1 MLKNF
6 FTLLLF
12 LSTVSLPVLSKS
24 LVHRLGVE
32 DGISNNTLYDIVQ
45 DDSGFIWLA
54 TTESGLRRYDGYRF
68 ITFPILHPSEM
79 LSAVQPDV
87 GKLLIDSKNRLWVGT
102 WGMGVSRL
110 SHDRR
115 GLSRFLVDGF
125 QVQSLHETK
134 DGHIWV
140 GTTDGLYRLSND
152 DSIERIGGPEANQ
165 SFVNQRIWSMAEG
178 DNGKLWIGTSYGF
191 YSWHETEGLSGPFL
205 VSQNSTTNRRSNEI
219 RALLYHNQTLWLGGR
234 VGLRAYEP
242 ETQKWSTFDGIAEL
256 AEKPDFLINTIKP
269 DRNNNLLLGT
279 YEGLYRFS
287 PACRCFIPFRSQNA
301 LLPSL
306 NIRAILHDR
315 SGLLWL
321 GTRSHGLFYTRYNR
335 NAFTELAH
343 AVTDN
348 LRKAFTF
355 SVRGLALANDQ
366 TLWSA
371 VGQQIYQIDLLS
383 DKAERY
389 TLEASINKIVSD
401 KNETLYI
408 ATDAG
413 VYKKPLV
420 DNQYVLFDEPFLKA
434 GLKQP
439 LVRDIIIQSDERY
452 WFGLW
457 GEGVLYYDQQQQR
470 YEHFLPELASNH
482 AGDAIE
488 AMTLMADGSVWVGT
502 RYSGLYHLDVKLGVK
517 AQVQQSHESGLPS
530 DKIQCLDNDGGTL
543 LIICTNKGLV
553 LWDLAANTKRLLGEH
568 DGLAS
573 DNVIGVVMENQ
584 RIWVLTGHGV
594 SLISPDIPHIV
605 SFNRHDGLSTPE
617 LNRNAA
623 AVDSQGMIYLGTLEG
638 IIKLDPS
645 LLWTNTTPPVPKI
658 TAIRVNQAA
667 AIPTD
672 ELSHESL
679 VLSADENTLEFQFS
693 AMDFHD
699 VQRNS
704 FRYKL
709 VGVDKDWIY
718 GGTRPY
724 AIYSN
729 LHPGEYELQLMA
741 MNNHGLIST
750 STASFHFKI
759 HPRWWQWRLVQVA
772 LGLLV
777 LLLLLAFHFYRMRHI
792 HHVNRLLNQSV
803 EEKNNNARLLE
814 NMVNERTLALK
825 EKTAMLSFKTV
836 ELEQSL
842 IALAEKN
849 QELTRLDKLKD
860 QFVSTV
866 SHELRTPLTA
876 IRGAIALLSN
886 NAVTPGT
893 AAFKKMIDVAL
904 LNGERLSQLINDL
917 LDLQKF
923 ESGHFT
929 LQTSRVDL
937 NQLTEQ
943 ALNGMQPY
951 AERFR
956 VSLRWHND
964 NKEQWVDAD
973 PLRLRQVMDNF
984 LSNAIKFSSADQVV
998 EVSITVKNN
1007 IVRWSVIDQGR
1018 GISEAFAK
1026 RIFTSFT
1033 QADASDSRSRE
1044 GSGLG
1049 LAISKKII
1057 ESHQGQLGFDS
1068 TLGQGSTFWFSL
1080 PAEQRA

>member
-1 MLKNF
+1 MLKIIF
-6 FTLLLF
+6 KLILLF
-12 LSTVSLPVLSKS
+12 SALTLPVLSQS

-32 DGISNNTLYDIVQ
+32 DGLTNNTLYDIAQ
-45 DDSGFIWLA
+45 DESGFIWLA

-68 ITFPILHPSEM
+68 ITFPVLQPNEM
-79 LSAVQPDV
+79 LNGIQPDV
-87 GKLLIDSKNRLWVGT
+87 GKLLIDSQNRLWVGT

-115 GLSRFLVDGF
+115 ELTRFLVDGV
-125 QVQSLHETK
+125 QVQSLHETA
-134 DGHIWV
+134 DGSVWV
-140 GTTDGLYRLSND
+140 GTTDGLYRINND
-152 DSIERIGGPEANQ
+152 DIIQRIGGPEASQ
-165 SFVNQRIWSMAEG
+165 SFIHQRIWSLAEG
-178 DNGKLWIGTSYGF
+178 DNGLLWIGTSYGF
-191 YSWHETEGLSGPFL
+191 YSWHATEGLSEPFL
-205 VSQNSTTNRRSNEI
+205 IAQTSAVNTRTNEI
-219 RALLYHNQTLWLGGR
+219 RALLYHNKMLWLGGR

-242 ETQKWSTFDGIAEL
+242 DTQQWYNFDDIAEL

-269 DRNNNLLLGT
+269 DQNDNLLLGT

-287 PACRCFIPFRSQNA
+287 PACRCFIPFRTQNA

-335 NAFTELAH
+335 NAFSELAH
-343 AVTDN
+343 VATDN
-348 LRKAFTF
+348 LRRTFAF

-366 TLWSA
+366 TLWLA
-371 VGQQIYQIDLLS
+371 VGQQIYQIDLMS
-383 DKAERY
+383 DKAERF

-401 KNETLYI
+401 KHETLYI
-408 ATDAG
+408 ATDKG
-413 VYKKPLV
+413 VYKKPLAD
-420 DNQYVLFDEPFLKA
+420 DNYTVFDEPFLTA
-434 GLKQP
+434 NLKQP
-439 LVRDIIIQSDERY
+439 LVRDIIIQTDERY

-470 YEHFLPELASNH
+470 YHHFLADLATNH

-488 AMTLMADGSVWVGT
+488 AMTLMADGTVWVGT
-502 RYSGLYHLDVKLGVK
+502 RYSGLYHLDIELGIK
-517 AQVQQSHESGLPS
+517 AQVQQNHDGGLPS
-530 DKIQCLDNDGGTL
+530 DKIQCLENDGNTL
-543 LIICTNKGLV
+543 LLICTNRGLV
-553 LWDLAANTKRLLGEH
+553 LWDLATNTKRLLGEH

-573 DNVIGVVMENQ
+573 DNVIGVVVENK

-623 AVDSQGMIYLGTLEG
+623 AIDSQGMVYLGTLQG
-638 IIKLDPS
+638 IIKLEPS
-645 LLWTNTTPPVPKI
+645 LLWTNTTPPAPKV
-658 TAIRVNQAA
+658 TAIRINQAA
-667 AIPTD
+667 AITTD
-672 ELSHESL
+672 AFAYEPL
-679 VLSADENTLEFQFS
+679 VLSAKENTIEFQFS

-709 VGVDKDWIY
+709 VGVDQDWIY

-750 STASFHFKI
+750 SLASLRFTI
-759 HPRWWQWRLVQVA
+759 QPQWWQWRLVQVA
-772 LGLLV
+772 MGIFLLF
-777 LLLLLAFHFYRMRHI
+777 LLLAFHFYRMRHI
-792 HHVNRLLNQSV
+792 NQVNRLLNQAV
-803 EEKNNNARLLE
+803 DEKNNNARLLE

-825 EKTAMLSFKTV
+825 EKTAMLSLKTT

-842 IALAEKN
+842 IALAETN

-876 IRGAIALLSN
+876 IRGAIALLSK
-886 NAVTPGT
+886 NAVKPGT
-893 AAFKKMIDVAL
+893 AAFQKMIDIAL
-904 LNGERLSQLINDL
+904 LNGERLSMLINDL
-917 LDLQKF
+917 LDLQRF

-929 LQTSRVDL
+929 LQISRLDL

-943 ALNGMQPY
+943 ALNGMQAY

-956 VSLRWHND
+956 VSLHWHND
-964 NKEQWVDAD
+964 NKEQWIDAD

-984 LSNAIKFSSADQVV
+984 LSNAIKFSEAGQSV
-998 EVSITVKNN
+998 EVLITVNEN
-1007 IVRWSVIDQGR
+1007 IVRWAVIDQGR
-1018 GISEAFAK
+1018 GISEDFAK
-1026 RIFTSFT
+1026 RIFTTFT
-1033 QADASDSRSRE
+1033 QADASDARNRE

-1057 ESHQGQLGFDS
+1057 DSHQGQLGFDS
-1068 TLGQGSTFWFSL
+1068 TFGQGSTFWFSL
-1080 PAEQRA
+1080 QSAQRK